1 MLKMRKKLS
10 FSPIKVI
17 IFLVLFVY
25 SAALVYMI
33 AWGFFTSLK
42 SEHSYMYDTGNPLS
56 LLPTGGF
63 AALEW
68 SNYKVVY
75 ESFQIKVVKTAM
87 IYDIWGLLGNS
98 IFYAVVSSLLGAAV
112 PFVVSYITAK
122 YNYSYCKII
131 NTMVIIL
138 IALPIIGST
147 APTIRVLNDLGIF
160 DTRSSIIILHL
171 NFINTYYLIYY
182 ASWKGVPN
190 EYREAA
196 EIDGASEYAIFFK
209 IMCPMMYKMYF
220 TIFLILFVGL
230 WNDYSFSLL
239 YTPSLPVLAYAVQ
252 QLSAI
257 GIKMGNIDTRIPPI
271 ALAASMMLLL
281 PILILFIAFHDKLMG
296 NLSMGGLKE

>member
-1 MLKMRKKLS
+1 MFKFKKKIS
-10 FSPIKVI
+10 VSPIKLV
-17 IFLVLFVY
+17 IFLVLLVY
-25 SAALVYMI
+25 SVALMYMVF
-33 AWGFFTSLK
+33 WGFFTSLK
-42 SEHSYMYDTGNPLS
+42 TEHSYMYDKGNPLNF
-56 LLPTGGF
+56 LPAGGF
-63 AALEW
+63 SALEW

-75 ESFQIKVVKTAM
+75 ESFQIRIVKTAM
-87 IYDIWGLLGNS
+87 IYDFWGLLTNS
-98 IFYAVVSSLLGAAV
+98 IFYAVVSSLLAAAV

-122 YNYSYCKII
+122 YNYAYCKVI
-131 NTMVIIL
+131 NTMVIVL

-160 DTRSSIIILHL
+160 DTHFSIIVLHL

-182 ASWKGVPN
+182 ASWKGIPN

-209 IMCPMMYKMYF
+209 IMCPMMYKMYL

-239 YTPSLPVLAYAVQ
+239 YTPSLPVLAFAVQ

-257 GIKMGNIDTRIPPI
+257 GMKVGNVDTRIPPI

-281 PILILFIAFHDKLMG
+281 PILVLFIAFHDRLMG